1 MSKRELSFDASETS
15 WEEFLV
21 MFMLQV
27 EREGLGPAPCY
38 ILLWD
43 RKIPHVGEH
52 KNEARIDEKTC
63 CHCSFVVV
71 PVRD

>member
-1 MSKRELSFDASETS
+1 MRHCLLFIHFYVKKRTKRQ
-15 WEEFLV
+15 
-21 MFMLQV
+21 MLQV

>member
-1 MSKRELSFDASETS
+1 
-15 WEEFLV
+15 
-21 MFMLQV
+21 MLQV

-63 CHCSFVVV
+63 CYCSFVVV

>member
-1 MSKRELSFDASETS
+1 MAY
-15 WEEFLV
+15 V
-21 MFMLQV
+21 LQV
-27 EREGLGPAPCY
+27 EREGLGPAPGY

-43 RKIPHVGEH
+43 RKIPRVGEH
-52 KNEARIDEKTC
+52 ENEARIDEKTC

>member
-1 MSKRELSFDASETS
+1 MYL
-15 WEEFLV
+15 
-21 MFMLQV
+21 LQV
-27 EREGLGPAPCY
+27 EREGLGPAPGY